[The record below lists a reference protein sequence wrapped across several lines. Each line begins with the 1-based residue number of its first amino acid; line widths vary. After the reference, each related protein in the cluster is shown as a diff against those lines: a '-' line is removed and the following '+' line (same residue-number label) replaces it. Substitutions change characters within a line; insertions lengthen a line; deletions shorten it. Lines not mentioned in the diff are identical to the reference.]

1 MKWHF
6 SASLLTLWLSSQG
19 WTREEQNIFPLSPF
33 PAAHVK
39 GMKGRCTNTGGLYKF
54 LLGMQETVCIVN
66 IQWLCEI
73 QKKKNKKNP
82 WWIKSETSLYSRR
95 QENRDQRDQLKAFQE
110 GHGNHPFQNGNTP
123 SPGKNRCLLIGE
135 GPFKNMKG
143 LDMKMF
149 VKP

>member
-19 WTREEQNIFPLSPF
+19 RTREEQNIFPLSPL

-39 GMKGRCTNTGGLYKF
+39 GMKGRCTNTGGLCKF

-73 QKKKNKKNP
+73 QKNPPNLVNKV
-82 WWIKSETSLYSRR
+82 
-95 QENRDQRDQLKAFQE
+95 RDITLFQE
-110 GHGNHPFQNGNTP
+110 AR
-123 SPGKNRCLLIGE
+123 K
-135 GPFKNMKG
+135 
-143 LDMKMF
+143 
-149 VKP
+149 